1 MKINVITFSDEY
13 DIISDSE
20 LMMAQFAPPSE
31 IDIILEPKDSMKAST
46 FLAKLEIN
54 LRK

>member
-20 LMMAQFAPPSE
+20 LMMAQFAPQVK
-31 IDIILEPKDSMKAST
+31 LT
-46 FLAKLEIN
+46 LFLSRRIV
-54 LRK
+54 